1 MSAPTIG
8 RFAPSPT
15 GPLHFGSLITALASF
30 LDARQRGG
38 QWLVRIEDIDPPR
51 EVPGAS
57 DLILKQLDDHGLC
70 WDANVLYQSSR
81 LDSYRDSV
89 EQLLSRGLVY
99 YCQCNR
105 QRLNELAGVYD
116 GHCRDLQLDN
126 RGHSAR
132 LRIDAGAANISFSDQ
147 IMGHY
152 KQSLGPCVGDYVIQR
167 RDQLF
172 SYQLAVV
179 LDDEYQGISH
189 IMRGADLLD
198 STPRQI
204 YLQQCLGYQQPIY
217 AHVPLAL
224 NAEGQKLSKQNL
236 TRGIDNNQAPELMTL
251 ALQRLGHSP
260 PARLLGAGTRT
271 LLDWAIQNW
280 GMQHIPATMNDP
292 EPYVDKDRESLITH
306 FQARSVNDKINI
318 DF

>member
-81 LDSYRDSV
+81 LDNYRDSV
-89 EQLLSRGLVY
+89 EGLLSRGLVY

-126 RGHSAR
+126 RGHSVR

-236 TRGIDNNQAPELMTL
+236 ATGLQQGMESQNLFQ
-251 ALQRLGHSP
+251 ALQWLQQEP
-260 PARLLGAGTRT
+260 PKELARQSVEVLLG
-271 LLDWAIQNW
+271 WATEHW
-280 GMQHIPATMNDP
+280 SL
-292 EPYVDKDRESLITH
+292 EPLAKNP
-306 FQARSVNDKINI
+306 VNAAVPNHY
-318 DF
+318 